1 MRRGTHVQYSPDA
14 IWIDERVKHLPLVER
29 VLSRSSGSRVEYT
42 TDPKQL
48 IQETRSRPDARTAGK
63 RELLLTRNDGAF
75 FRPCPGTPRYLC
87 CGYQILDA
95 AENCTLEC
103 SYCVLQT
110 YLSNPLMVLF
120 ANTEDMKREL
130 NTVFRR
136 KPQRRIRLGTGE
148 LTDSLALEHLTDFSA
163 LIVPLVERYPHVT
176 FEFKTKTDSIENLL
190 ARRPSPNLVV
200 SWSLNSEAMIAS
212 DEWKTATLARR
223 LAAAQRC
230 AEHGYRIGFH
240 FDPLIIHDGWEQ
252 NYQKVVEQLFHAVPA
267 GQIIWISLGALRSPP
282 SLKPIIQERFSR
294 SRILY
299 EEFIVGEDGK
309 LRYFKPIRVELY
321 QRMVEWIRE
330 QAPQAFIY
338 LCMESSD
345 VWKKVFGKAPRN
357 NCELGRMLDA
367 QC

>member
-1 MRRGTHVQYSPDA
+1 MRRGTHVQYSPDT

-48 IQETRSRPDARTAGK
+48 IQEARSRPDARTAGK
-63 RELLLTRNDGAF
+63 HKLLLTRNDGAF

-120 ANTEDMKREL
+120 ANTDDMKREL
-130 NTVFRR
+130 NRVFRR

-148 LTDSLALEHLTDFSA
+148 LTDSLALEHLTDFSE

-200 SWSLNSEAMIAS
+200 SWSLSSEAMIAS

-223 LAAAQRC
+223 MSAAQRC
-230 AEHGYRIGFH
+230 AEHGFRIGFH
-240 FDPLIIHDGWEQ
+240 FDPLIVHDGWEQ

-267 GQIIWISLGALRSPP
+267 EQIIWISLGALRFPP
-282 SLKPIIQERFSR
+282 SLKPIIQERFPR

-309 LRYFKPIRVELY
+309 LRYFKPLRVELY
-321 QRMVEWIRE
+321 QKMVEWIRE
-330 QAPQAFIY
+330 LAPQAFIY

-357 NCELGRMLDA
+357 NCELGRMLDER
-367 QC
+367 C